1 MVLLIIIKTL
11 ANIRTQEYNFRS
23 TNVDP
28 YVKKKKKT
36 TILLRKLTI
45 QVPYLTCCRYLQTLK
60 FDKYS
65 TVFTISVLYKN
76 VNCKILVTLEVTFSN
91 DYNVKIRKSRRN
103 NACGRKWL
111 KMVLKT
117 KYKPKQELLQSFFK
131 IIFVPDAH
139 LLVSYFLLLV

>member
-1 MVLLIIIKTL
+1 MFVVLLIIIKTL
-11 ANIRTQEYNFRS
+11 ANIRAQEYNFRS
-23 TNVDP
+23 TNVVP
-28 YVKKKKKT
+28 YVKKK
-36 TILLRKLTI
+36 TILLWKLSI
-45 QVPYLTCCRYLQTLK
+45 QIPYLTCCRYLKTLK

-91 DYNVKIRKSRRN
+91 DYTVKIRKSRRN
-103 NACGRKWL
+103 NACGWKRL

-117 KYKPKQELLQSFFK
+117 KYKPEQELLQSFFK